1 MAGLTPEDAGSRDV
15 ITNGIDGNVLYELA
29 ENEEGNAKSR
39 ADLTVSITQ
48 KFIGRWVGGGG
59 AFE

>member
-29 ENEEGNAKSR
+29 ENEDGNAKSR
-39 ADLTVSITQ
+39 ADPTVSITH
-48 KFIGRWVGGGG
+48 
-59 AFE
+59 